1 MAIPSALISSV
12 MRAESPLPCHC
23 DSFSGFQIY
32 CPIDNSMR
40 KPLDN
45 FCKMVSMSL
54 LNIEAKEKID
64 MKKIDWMRKLT
75 SRKLWLS
82 VASFVTLMVVACGGT
97 ENEAAQISAL
107 IMAGATVIGYVI
119 GEGMTDAAAIEAK
132 QADVVR

>member
-1 MAIPSALISSV
+1 
-12 MRAESPLPCHC
+12 
-23 DSFSGFQIY
+23 
-32 CPIDNSMR
+32 
-40 KPLDN
+40 
-45 FCKMVSMSL
+45 
-54 LNIEAKEKID
+54 

-132 QADVVR
+132 QAEQEGQGDPIISRRGVKRDVIEDYTED